1 MGVDPASSLPP
12 APTRIGEPVGQ
23 LLGILKGKYKPDILI
38 HLGKGRRRF
47 SELRRTIPGIS
58 ERMLTRHLQELE
70 RDGVVLRTA
79 FAEVPP
85 RVEYQ
90 LTDAGRTLC
99 PIIKQMWAWGR
110 SRSGVTRSDS
120 G

>member
-1 MGVDPASSLPP
+1 MGVEPRSPLS
-12 APTRIGEPVGQ
+12 APRRIGEPVGE
-23 LLGILKGKYKPDILI
+23 LLRLLKGKYKPDILI

-47 SELRRTIPGIS
+47 SELRRAIPGIS

-70 RDGVVLRTA
+70 RDGVILRTA

-99 PIIKQMWAWGR
+99 PILKQMWAWGR
-110 SRSGVTRSDS
+110 SRSGPAQAES

>member
-1 MGVDPASSLPP
+1 MGVDPLSSPSAP
-12 APTRIGEPVGQ
+12 ARVGEPVGE
-23 LLGILKGKYKPDILI
+23 LLRILKGKYKPDILI

-47 SELRRTIPGIS
+47 SELHRAIPGIS

-90 LTDAGRTLC
+90 LTEAGRTLC
-99 PIIKQMWAWGR
+99 PIIKQMWTWGR
-110 SRSGVTRSDS
+110 SRLGLTPPESR
-120 G
+120 

>member
-1 MGVDPASSLPP
+1 MGVDPGSPPSAS
-12 APTRIGEPVGQ
+12 ARIGEPVGQ
-23 LLGILKGKYKPDILI
+23 LLRILKGKYKPDILI

-47 SELRRTIPGIS
+47 SELQRAIPGVS

-70 RDGVVLRTA
+70 RDGVILRTA

-90 LTDAGRTLC
+90 LTDSGRTLC
-99 PIIKQMWAWGR
+99 PVIKQMWVWGR
-110 SRSGVTRSDS
+110 SRSSLAQPERG
-120 G
+120 